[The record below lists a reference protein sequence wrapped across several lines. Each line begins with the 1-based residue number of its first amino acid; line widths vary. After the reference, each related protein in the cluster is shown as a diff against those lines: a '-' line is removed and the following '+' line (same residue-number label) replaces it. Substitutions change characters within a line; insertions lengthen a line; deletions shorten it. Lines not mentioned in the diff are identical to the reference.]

1 MTQDLNTQIK
11 IGADA
16 SGVEAGVASAKRSL
30 ASLGQTAEQ
39 TGRTGG
45 EGLKKL
51 GAGGEESAR
60 RLDSVTKNMVASLQR
75 QIAAVEAGGTAT
87 RQYQESIARLRG
99 ADVNALKPYLDH
111 LDAARD
117 KAEKAARANAGL
129 SSSIGS
135 LGGVAALAGGAVSAL
150 ASSITLGAMVG
161 FVRSINDGIDALND
175 IKDATGSTIENISAL
190 EDVAKRTG
198 HNMDVVTT
206 SMIKLNQVLADA
218 KPGSAQ
224 ALALE
229 AIGLSAK
236 ELRALDPAEAL
247 LKTAQALT
255 EFEDDANKARL
266 VQELF
271 GKSIREV
278 MPFLNDLAEKG
289 ALVAKVTTQQAD
301 EAAKAAKEWSNFEK
315 EALDLARVMTGPMV
329 SSMNEMI
336 AKFKEGRA
344 AGRSF
349 FSMGAENYANWVKD
363 FWQGEE
369 QVSITPLGRGGG
381 AGRGS
386 VNPAIAR
393 PSVGEVPDTAAL
405 KAAADAAKKAAEDYK
420 KELQEQA
427 KLMAELS
434 GLTGSFA
441 EDWNRLTAVYKAGG
455 LSLEQLTKAQADLLA
470 KQPAIKA
477 AADAEIKAREDA
489 LKAAQAAADARRKE
503 ADGITA
509 WIQAQEAAAAQALQ
523 GIRGRITSLQDE
535 EEAVT
540 LSTALNISLAEAVE
554 RVAVA
559 RLREK
564 QAGFY
569 EGSEGY
575 EQIEREIE
583 ARLKLADLVAGKAA
597 RDASIKAAKEAQDAW
612 QRTADDINRSLTD
625 ALMRGFESG
634 KDFAQNLRDTIK
646 NMFGTLV
653 LRPIISAV
661 MTPVAGAVN
670 SLLYGGAGGGGSGL
684 SLLGTGANVISG
696 LQGTTGMLGTIGG
709 WLGLNTTASNVALAT
724 SLGIDTASAT
734 AAATGAASAGGG
746 FLSTLGAAAPWIAG
760 AAALLSIISGLDDSG
775 TYHTGGAAQYNA
787 TTGLSS
793 GQSGAD
799 YNIGF
804 GRVESGAQTISAVGT
819 IAKGIG
825 SALDG
830 IAIAFGKKA
839 GYEVATAFADDT
851 SKDGA
856 WGALRISKDGQE
868 LLNWENTRQSKWA
881 PKEFGDGQE
890 GYQQYLAA
898 VAKDT
903 RQVLL
908 DMDLPSWAQTML
920 QSLGDTADMDALTAV
935 ITQIG
940 VVQTAFVG
948 LGETIEGFAG
958 MTDKAFEAILKASGG
973 IDALSANASTYYD
986 NFYTADERKA
996 KAREQVQAQL
1006 DDLGIKGINF
1016 DDPSA
1021 RQQYRAAVEEA
1032 LKRANVQAANREA
1045 FSAALANMDMQAI
1058 SAGNLGDMLK
1068 GLGGEGDATPEA
1080 LAALATSLTDLGQSA
1095 TGLDDF
1101 QKGVTEYINANAEA
1115 LGLEGDAAATAAAL
1129 LGLSGAF
1136 AQVTQSAEDTQ
1147 AAMEA
1152 QAKAAQT
1159 QAMRNLQEAYER
1171 ERKVLEDQLKSLDK
1185 TRTALEQQQSLQQ
1198 ESLDLITGVFD
1209 LVRSN
1214 ARELYAD
1221 VSSTAAM
1228 QAVQGQLFIEQALS
1242 AAQSTGYLPDQDKL
1256 SEAISAARAGI
1267 TNGAYS
1273 TQFERDRDTLVLAG
1287 RLSGLEAISGKQKT
1301 AAELQLELLQQQ
1313 VDAVDAQTEA
1323 INQQIQLQQD
1333 TLDKW
1338 QEQID
1343 ISNGVYDATLS
1354 VEQAIQALTDL
1365 MFPVNT
1371 KTPYQ
1376 VTGTTGGGSGGAVF
1390 GGGGGN
1396 GGTAATSPYSRPVS
1410 LGTAGVAYSPVTD
1423 QAEVDKLNSLAGIY
1437 HKYDGTGDLTG
1448 LLTDIKNAGGTI
1460 RDLEA
1465 LSGYYQSD
1473 WERAAAAVGIPAFAE
1488 GGLHA
1493 GGLRM
1498 VGERGWEI
1506 EATGPAR
1513 YWNQQQLG
1521 EAMASGGGAVVGALS
1536 ELSGQ
1541 VARLAEVTSRTADK
1555 TEQLANQFDQLTAG
1569 GNVMRTK
1576 AIA

>member
-99 ADVNALKPYLDH
+99 ADVNALKPYLDQ

-289 ALVAKVTTQQAD
+289 KLVATVTTQQAD

-393 PSVGEVPDTAAL
+393 PSVGEVPDAAAL

-441 EDWNRLTAVYKAGG
+441 EDWNRLTTIYKAGG
-455 LSLEQLTKAQADLLA
+455 MSLAQLTKAQADLLA

-477 AADAEIKAREDA
+477 AADAETKAREDA

-523 GIRGRITSLQDE
+523 SIRGRITSLQDE

-634 KDFAQNLRDTIK
+634 KDFAQNLRDTTK

-670 SLLYGGAGGGGSGL
+670 SLLYGGAGGAAGAGNALGMIGSG
-684 SLLGTGANVISG
+684 ANLING
-696 LQGTTGMLGTIGG
+696 LQGTQGVLGTVGG
-709 WLGLNTTASNVALAT
+709 WLGLNTAATNAALAST
-724 SLGIDTASAT
+724 IGID
-734 AAATGAASAGGG
+734 AASAAAAAN
-746 FLSTLGAAAPWIAG
+746 GAAAAGGGVLSGIGTALPWVAG
-760 AAALLSIISGLDDSG
+760 AAALMSIVSSLDDSG
-775 TYHTGGAAQYNA
+775 TYHTGGAAQYSA
-787 TTGLSS
+787 ARGLSA

-804 GRVESGAQTISAVGT
+804 GRVEAGAETISAVGT
-819 IAKGIG
+819 VAQGIG
-825 SALDG
+825 TALDTV
-830 IAIAFGKKA
+830 AQAFGRKA
-839 GYEVATAFADDT
+839 GYEVAAAFARDT
-851 SKDGA
+851 SEDPEWA
-856 WGALRISKDGQE
+856 ALRISLGGTDVV
-868 LLNWENTRQSKWA
+868 NWNDDRMSKWA
-881 PKEFGDGQE
+881 PREVANGDAGWTQFLGAAAQE
-890 GYQQYLAA
+890 MR
-898 VAKDT
+898 DI
-903 RQVLL
+903 VLG
-908 DMDLPSWAQTML
+908 MGLPSWADKML
-920 QSLGDTADMDALTAV
+920 QSIGDSASMEQLTAV
-935 ITQIG
+935 IQQIG
-940 VVQTAFVG
+940 VVQTAFESMGKNLV
-948 LGETIEGFAG
+948 GFAG
-958 MTDKAFEAILKASGG
+958 YSDEAKGAIMELSGG
-973 IDALSANASTYYD
+973 IEALVNNANGYYS
-986 NFYTADERKA
+986 NFYSA
-996 KAREQVQAQL
+996 KEQRDNIQKQLNEEFAKLKLTLPDIDANNAREQYRKLIEAQDASTEEGRKAIAMLLELSGVFAQITVSGDEVAAQIASQRQSLEERLLKAQGKDRELL
-1006 DDLGIKGINF
+1006 DLQRKREYDALAKL
-1016 DDPSA
+1016 DPELAKLVSQIYGLEDA
-1021 RQQYRAAVEEA
+1021 S
-1032 LKRANVQAANREA
+1032 QAAA
-1045 FSAALANMDMQAI
+1045 Q
-1058 SAGNLGDMLK
+1058 
-1068 GLGGEGDATPEA
+1068 
-1080 LAALATSLTDLGQSA
+1080 
-1095 TGLDDF
+1095 
-1101 QKGVTEYINANAEA
+1101 AEA
-1115 LGLEGDAAATAAAL
+1115 DRVAAIDKAYKNLEAAYA
-1129 LGLSGAF
+1129 
-1136 AQVTQSAEDTQ
+1136 
-1147 AAMEA
+1147 
-1152 QAKAAQT
+1152 
-1159 QAMRNLQEAYER
+1159 R
-1171 ERKVLEDQLKSLDK
+1171 ERKVLEDRLDGLDQY
-1185 TRTALEQQQSLQQ
+1185 RTYLQQQQSLQQ
-1198 ESLDLITGVFD
+1198 ESLSLITGVFD

-1214 ARELYAD
+1214 ARELYGE
-1221 VSSTAAM
+1221 VQSTAAM
-1228 QAVQGQLFIEQALS
+1228 QAVQGQTFIAQALS
-1242 AAQSTGYLPDQDKL
+1242 AAQRTGYLPDQDKL

-1267 TNGAYS
+1267 TNGAYA

-1301 AAELQLELLQQQ
+1301 AAEKQLDALQGQL
-1313 VDAVDAQTEA
+1313 DAIDTQTEA
-1323 INQQIQLQQD
+1323 INRQIELQED
-1333 TLDKW
+1333 ALDW
-1338 QEQID
+1338 YREQID
-1343 ISNGVYDATLS
+1343 ISNGIYDATLS
-1354 VEQAIQALTDL
+1354 VDEAIRDIGKLLGLQGGQ
-1365 MFPVNT
+1365 T
-1371 KTPYQ
+1371 KPLQ
-1376 VTGTTGGGSGGAVF
+1376 IGGAGSATGGAGGASFGGSGSTGAQ
-1390 GGGGGN
+1390 
-1396 GGTAATSPYSRPVS
+1396 APARYSRLVYG
-1410 LGTAGVAYSPVTD
+1410 GTAGVGYEPIRDQSLIDALDRLSPV
-1423 QAEVDKLNSLAGIY
+1423 Y
-1437 HKYDGTGDLTG
+1437 HSFDGTGDLAG
-1448 LLTDIKNAGGTI
+1448 LHAAFKGAGGTI
-1460 RDLEA
+1460 PLLSI
-1465 LSGYYQSD
+1465 LSGNYESD
-1473 WERAAAAVGIPAFAE
+1473 WIKAFAGVGLPAFAE
-1488 GGLHA
+1488 GGMHS
-1493 GGLRM
+1493 GGLRL
-1498 VGERGWEI
+1498 VGERGWEV

-1521 EAMASGGGAVVGALS
+1521 SALAGGGGAVAE
-1536 ELSGQ
+1536 ELQQLRAQ
-1541 VARLAEVTSRTADK
+1541 VARLEAVISRAADSTVNMAE
-1555 TEQLANQFDQLTAG
+1555 QFDRVTGG
-1569 GNVMRTK
+1569 GNAMRQK